1 MSTAMREVAESQD
14 EIGWVEFLHGKVS
27 TKITQI
33 QNAHCVLAGSN
44 MNGSNW
50 TTQFIQ
56 HLIHISHSQW
66 LFRNFTLHHH
76 IKGYLRKRDEAAIQQ
91 EVVNLLE
98 TSPQS
103 IPRESRYHL
112 EIQYQ
117 PTTSPTLEHS
127 FYWVLAMRAA
137 KQAVH
142 LERLRCATQGAGVRH
157 QESRRGMQ
165 ERYWNI
171 MEGVRESL
179 CRRTQQEQQSKKQS
193 MATGTRQPK
202 RVCQEHIPS
211 VSMDGLF
218 K

>member
-1 MSTAMREVAESQD
+1 MRTHNRMDPKLAFWINEYLLHRGQKSMANLGVMSTAMRVVAESQD

-50 TTQFIQ
+50 MTQFIQ

-98 TSPQS
+98 PSPQS
-103 IPRESRYHL
+103 IPRESRYLL

-127 FYWVLAMRAA
+127 SYWVLA
-137 KQAVH
+137 
-142 LERLRCATQGAGVRH
+142 L
-157 QESRRGMQ
+157 
-165 ERYWNI
+165 
-171 MEGVRESL
+171 
-179 CRRTQQEQQSKKQS
+179 
-193 MATGTRQPK
+193 
-202 RVCQEHIPS
+202 
-211 VSMDGLF
+211 
-218 K
+218 